1 MRTALFIAAALAVGC
16 TDTSRDPIPLEPG
29 DEAVYS
35 AEVQDYV
42 GLRCAS
48 LDCHGDQG
56 RALRIYAKYGLR
68 ELATLREQDVA
79 PTEVAANVRAFA
91 AFADGPP
98 ENNLALLKGL
108 ATSAGGISH
117 VGGDIWLT
125 TTDPGYQCILAF
137 LSGQSNATACADALA
152 PVNVD

>member
-1 MRTALFIAAALAVGC
+1 MRTALVIAAVFATGC

-29 DEAVYS
+29 DEAVYT
-35 AEVQDYV
+35 AEVQEYV

-91 AFADGPP
+91 AMSGGLPAD
-98 ENNLALLKGL
+98 NLALLKGL
-108 ATSAGGISH
+108 AASAGGIGH
-117 VGGDIWLT
+117 VGGDIWLAT
-125 TTDPGYQCILAF
+125 SDPGYQCLLAF